1 MAYFRWKWPKIPD
14 FEPFLTLFWAPFWP
28 ILLALRCKNG
38 QKGVIKNGQ
47 KQVILRFWTSKNGHF
62 LEFWWFLVIF
72 EIFFEKF
79 QKKTKMVF
87 QIIGKSSAF
96 NLPVLKVIFLKS
108 KMEKM
113 TFFEQSAVRAM
124 QFLDFFQNG
133 QKVKKEITKMTKL
146 VKMGQNRQK
155 RVKTV
160 KTREKWDFF
169 KRRVVLFHFC
179 QFWKKGFWPNQCLKS
194 LWEKRHF
201 FGKNGQ
207 KWPKSAILAKM
218 VILNATQNASKWVE
232 FAIFGHFLTTFFGTF
247 QNWQIYY

>member
-1 MAYFRWKWPKIPD
+1 
-14 FEPFLTLFWAPFWP
+14 
-28 ILLALRCKNG
+28 
-38 QKGVIKNGQ
+38 
-47 KQVILRFWTSKNGHF
+47 
-62 LEFWWFLVIF
+62 
-72 EIFFEKF
+72 
-79 QKKTKMVF
+79 MVF

-160 KTREKWDFF
+160 KTREK
-169 KRRVVLFHFC
+169 
-179 QFWKKGFWPNQCLKS
+179 
-194 LWEKRHF
+194 
-201 FGKNGQ
+201 
-207 KWPKSAILAKM
+207 
-218 VILNATQNASKWVE
+218 
-232 FAIFGHFLTTFFGTF
+232 
-247 QNWQIYY
+247 